1 MATTAHKGMNAVGIP
16 AEPARRQAL
25 IEEFRRQPIGRHS
38 PDLRVLLN
46 CLRMGQKGDPY
57 ILICTRPQAEWKLAR
72 KSTVRGAP
80 VQLIPG
86 FVFSS
91 PEEAEWEVF
100 KLLWRECT
108 GETLT

>member
-1 MATTAHKGMNAVGIP
+1 MS
-16 AEPARRQAL
+16 EPADDLARRRAL

-46 CLRMGQKGDPY
+46 DLRRNQMGDPY
-57 ILICTRPQAEWKLAR
+57 ILVCTRPHAEWRLAR
-72 KSTVRGAP
+72 KPAGRGTPVRL
-80 VQLIPG
+80 VPG
-86 FVFSS
+86 YVFAS

-100 KLLWRECT
+100 KLLWKETT